1 MNKSTIYDM
10 NSDSTSKTDETYDGL
25 PFFRKY
31 GPPRTKNHAYSNKV
45 ERTIVKILMDH
56 PHPNIVNYYD
66 VTDDY
71 ITMEQLFTEKSAS
84 CCVGLEP
91 TSYDDLIEIQELME
105 KVKIFLQGLGIMYVD
120 WKFDNLAKSVDG
132 VYKLFDFDASGL
144 VDLNSQQ
151 WILEPQHYWNYN
163 EALKNGC
170 VTPQAIDDWGFNY
183 NIIQDGF
190 KLVE

>member
-10 NSDSTSKTDETYDGL
+10 NSDSTSKTDETYNGL
-25 PFFRKY
+25 TFFRKY
-31 GPPRTKNHAYSNKV
+31 GPPRTRNHAYSNKV
-45 ERTIVKILMDH
+45 EREIIKILMDH
-56 PHPNIVNYYD
+56 PHPNIVKYYD

-71 ITMEQLFTEKSAS
+71 ITMEQLCTEKAAS

-91 TSYDDLIEIQELME
+91 TSHDDLIEIQELME
-105 KVKIFLQGLGIMYVD
+105 KVKTYLQGLGIMYVD

-151 WILEPQHYWNYN
+151 WILEPQHYWSYN

-170 VTPQAIDDWGFNY
+170 ITPKEIDDWGFNY